1 MPTVWPYINEGLMLV
16 SAGVAVA
23 GWHAIRRGRVAQHR
37 RRMLVAAGFGAAFF
51 VSYLL
56 RSLVEG
62 DTLFGGPQ
70 AWRRLYLAFLQ
81 FHVLLA
87 VAAAILG
94 AMALRR
100 GLARRF
106 REHRRVAPWAAAL
119 WLLAAA
125 TGLVVFLLLYVI
137 FPPGPTRSPW
147 ESLTR

>member
-1 MPTVWPYINEGLMLV
+1 MATVWPYINEGLMLI
-16 SAGVAVA
+16 SAGTALA
-23 GWHAIRRGRVAQHR
+23 GWYSIRRKRVEEHR
-37 RRMLVAAGFGAAFF
+37 RRMLAASAFGAAFF

-62 DTLFGGPQ
+62 DTTFGGPQ
-70 AWRRLYLAFLQ
+70 AWRPLYLAFLQ

-87 VAAAILG
+87 LAAGILG
-94 AMALRR
+94 ITALRR

-106 REHRRVAPWAAAL
+106 AQHRRVAPWAATL

-125 TGLVVFLLLYVI
+125 TGLVVFLLLYVV

-147 ESLTR
+147 EALTR